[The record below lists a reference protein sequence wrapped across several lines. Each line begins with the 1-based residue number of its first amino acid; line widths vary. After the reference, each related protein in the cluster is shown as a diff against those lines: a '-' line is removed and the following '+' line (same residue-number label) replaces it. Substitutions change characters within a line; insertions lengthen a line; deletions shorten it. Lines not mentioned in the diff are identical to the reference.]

1 MTENR
6 TMDKDEAGRH
16 AARMEDIIRE
26 AQKVVVGQ
34 REMLE
39 AMVMGLIT
47 GGHILVEGVP
57 GLAKTLA
64 VRSIARTVEAKFS
77 RIQFT
82 PDMMPTDVVGF
93 HNISMAGGDDWKQA
107 FQEGP
112 IFGNIVLAD
121 EINRATAKVQS
132 ALLEAMQER
141 QVTVLGQTH
150 KMLDP
155 FLVLATQNP
164 IEQEGTNPLPEAQ
177 TDRFMM
183 KLRIEYPSRDEERII
198 LDRMAGHAIPEIGS
212 VIDTAGLEEIGQAVD
227 AVFVDDKISS
237 YILDIVFAS
246 RNPSDYGLDL
256 APFIDLGASPRAS
269 IALTQLAR
277 ARALMQ
283 GRAFVIPED
292 VKDLAL
298 NVLRHRI
305 QVSYE
310 ADAQE
315 LDSDRIISMLLEN
328 IEVP

>member
-6 TMDKDEAGRH
+6 IMDKDEAGLH
-16 AARMEDIIRE
+16 ASRMEDIIRE

-64 VRSIARTVEAKFS
+64 VRSIARTVDAKFS

-93 HNISMAGGDDWKQA
+93 HNVSMAGDIDWKQA

-150 KMLDP
+150 AMMDP

-183 KLRIEYPSRDEERII
+183 KLRIDYPTRDEERLI
-198 LDRMAGHAIPEIGS
+198 LDRMAGHSIPEISS
-212 VIDTAGLEEIGQAVD
+212 VIDTKGIKNISKAVD
-227 AVFVDDKISS
+227 AVFVDEKISS

-246 RNPSDYGLDL
+246 RNPNEYGLDL

-315 LDSDRIISMLLEN
+315 LDSDRIITMLLDN